1 MKKILALVIMTII
14 TFSQLSAFAMAESA
28 ECACVINALTGD
40 VVFSKNMNQKHAM
53 ASTTKIMTAIVA
65 IERCNMDEIVDVSA
79 TAANQEGSAAYISEG
94 NQYYM
99 KDLLY
104 GLMLNSGNDAAVA
117 IAEHVSGSEES
128 FAELMN
134 EKAEELGLGNTH
146 FMNPSGLDNPE
157 HYTTVYNLALIA
169 RYAMTL
175 PQFRE
180 IVATQTAQAQALKE
194 RLEKISGKTVLL
206 TQKTDS
212 TVLGG
217 IRVELEGKQ
226 LDGTV
231 QERLSSLKKKVTEI
245 IV

>member
-1 MKKILALVIMTII
+1 MTII

-117 IAEHVSGSEES
+117 IAEHVAGSEKS

-134 EKAEELGLGNTH
+134 EKRKN
-146 FMNPSGLDNPE
+146 S
-157 HYTTVYNLALIA
+157 
-169 RYAMTL
+169 
-175 PQFRE
+175 
-180 IVATQTAQAQALKE
+180 
-194 RLEKISGKTVLL
+194 
-206 TQKTDS
+206 DS
-212 TVLGG
+212 A
-217 IRVELEGKQ
+217 IRIL
-226 LDGTV
+226 
-231 QERLSSLKKKVTEI
+231 
-245 IV
+245 

>member
-1 MKKILALVIMTII
+1 MKKFLALVIMTII

-117 IAEHVSGSEES
+117 IAEHVAGSEKS

-146 FMNPSGLDNPE
+146 FMNPNGLDNPE

-169 RYAMTL
+169 RGTGIK
-175 PQFRE
+175 FR
-180 IVATQTAQAQALKE
+180 
-194 RLEKISGKTVLL
+194 
-206 TQKTDS
+206 
-212 TVLGG
+212 
-217 IRVELEGKQ
+217 
-226 LDGTV
+226 
-231 QERLSSLKKKVTEI
+231 
-245 IV
+245 

>member
-14 TFSQLSAFAMAESA
+14 TFSQLSAFAMVESA

-117 IAEHVSGSEES
+117 IAEHVAGSEES

-134 EKAEELGLGNTH
+134 EHNGLQSCTYCKICNDAAAVSGNSRNADCAST
-146 FMNPSGLDNPE
+146 G
-157 HYTTVYNLALIA
+157 IK
-169 RYAMTL
+169 
-175 PQFRE
+175 FR
-180 IVATQTAQAQALKE
+180 
-194 RLEKISGKTVLL
+194 
-206 TQKTDS
+206 
-212 TVLGG
+212 
-217 IRVELEGKQ
+217 
-226 LDGTV
+226 
-231 QERLSSLKKKVTEI
+231 
-245 IV
+245 